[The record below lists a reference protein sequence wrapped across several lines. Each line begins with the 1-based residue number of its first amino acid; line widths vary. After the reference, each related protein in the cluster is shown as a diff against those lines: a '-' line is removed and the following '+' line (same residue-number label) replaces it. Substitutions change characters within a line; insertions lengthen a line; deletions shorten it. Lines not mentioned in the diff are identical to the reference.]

1 MLDQQHGD
9 AAAVADRL
17 DLAAQAIDL
26 LVIEAAGR
34 LVEQQ
39 QLRLAGQRA
48 RQFDALL
55 RAERQSRRPARRRP
69 RRARIPRSAPSAR
82 SRMRRSCR
90 RTIGRASASAKNPP
104 RARQWRADHHVLQ
117 HRHRAEQRQVLERAR
132 DAVLRDVARGRPT
145 EAGGPRSGSRRDRP
159 GRAATGS

>member
-17 DLAAQAIDL
+17 DLAAQAIDF

-39 QLRLAGQRA
+39 QPRLARQRA

-55 RAERQSRRPARRRP
+55 GSERQFARRRP
-69 RRARIPRSAPSAR
+69 ATAPSSNSSMSAIAR

-90 RTIGRASASAKNPP
+90 RTIGRASASARNPP
-104 RARQWRADHHVLQ
+104 RARQCAPIITFSSTVMVPNSARFWKVRAM
-117 HRHRAEQRQVLERAR
+117 
-132 DAVLRDVARGRPT
+132 P
-145 EAGGPRSGSRRDRP
+145 
-159 GRAATGS
+159 